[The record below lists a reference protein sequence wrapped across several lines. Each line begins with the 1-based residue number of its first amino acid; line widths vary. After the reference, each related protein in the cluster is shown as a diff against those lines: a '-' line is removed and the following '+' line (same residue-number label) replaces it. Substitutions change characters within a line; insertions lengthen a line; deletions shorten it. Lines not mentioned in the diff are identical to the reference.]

1 VSAHLTGQYRI
12 TLFDCLGARVRIVTA
27 ESFTQ
32 ALQIGE
38 ARKEA
43 AECYS
48 YAVSRVMYNSLDPN
62 TERYDVMTR

>member
-1 VSAHLTGQYRI
+1 MSAHLTGQYRI
-12 TLFDCLGARVRIVTA
+12 TMFDRLGARLRTVTA

-32 ALQIGE
+32 ALQIGA

-48 YAVSRVMYNSLDPN
+48 FAVSRVLYNSLDPRI
-62 TERYDVMTR
+62 ERYDVRTR